1 MPGQYPTRGA
11 VRPRLCDEAQ
21 QADATGRFFSVRP
34 LPRAG
39 ADLLLLRP
47 RQHLLRARLRS
58 KVPTRG
64 AARSGPTLS
73 IKSSGG
79 RRNHAERA
87 RAYRARQ
94 KKVTHQGSP
103 RQPTDDVMPK
113 CAAVEVSASS
123 GSVSTPQ
130 TTRSFPL
137 QAPWHCCWCGRPC
150 APFVR
155 RDFLRRGRDP

>member
-11 VRPRLCDEAQ
+11 VRPRLCDETQ
-21 QADATGRFFSVRP
+21 QADATGRFFLCARC
-34 LPRAG
+34 RAQVLICSCCDRG
-39 ADLLLLRP
+39 NIYCEQDCA
-47 RQHLLRARLRS
+47 QRS
-58 KVPTRG
+58 RRESQRD
-64 AARSGPTLS
+64 A
-73 IKSSGG
+73 G
-79 RRNHAERA
+79 RRYQASHRGRRRHAERA

-94 KKVTHQGSP
+94 QKVTHQGSP

-113 CAAVEVSASS
+113 CAAVEVSSSS

-130 TTRSFPL
+130 TPRSSPL

-155 RDFLRRGRDP
+155 RDFLRRGSDP